1 MSDVT
6 SAKYLNKQM
15 KAKGLQKLRF
25 YCQVCQ
31 KQCRD
36 DNGFKSH
43 IKSPSHLRNISNV
56 SSEDITKYTDQFEKD
71 FLTHLRVNHGEK
83 PIAANKVYNEFI
95 QDKDHIHMNA
105 TQFTSLSKFIQHLS
119 KEGKIK
125 IRNLEDFAHS
135 EDVEMG
141 HLLISYIDTSGSNAL
156 HKQQLEEIEEQE
168 KSDRDVKDF
177 LLQKQIAAGASS
189 STSEA
194 APSEISAVESLAP
207 GETIALSISSTKKIG
222 KVQKKKKPRK
232 NVFS

>member
-1 MSDVT
+1 MSDIT

-43 IKSPSHLRNISNV
+43 IKSPSHLRNISKV
-56 SSEDITKYTDQFEKD
+56 TTEDITKYSEQFEKD
-71 FLTHLRVNHGEK
+71 FLTHLRINHGEK

-95 QDKDHIHMNA
+95 QDRDHIHMNS

-119 KEGKIK
+119 KGGRIK
-125 IRNLEDFAHS
+125 VRNLDDFTHS

-141 HLLISYIDTSGSNAL
+141 HLLISYIDTSGNNAL
-156 HKQQLEEIEEQE
+156 HKQQIKEIEAQE
-168 KSDRDVKDF
+168 KSDRDVKDY
-177 LLQKQIAAGASS
+177 LLQRQIAAGAVSS
-189 STSEA
+189 ETKPEV
-194 APSEISAVESLAP
+194 VELNTAEQLAP
-207 GETIALSISSTKKIG
+207 GESIAVKFSTNIKPK
-222 KVQKKKKPRK
+222 KVQKKTKPKK
-232 NVFS
+232 NVFL